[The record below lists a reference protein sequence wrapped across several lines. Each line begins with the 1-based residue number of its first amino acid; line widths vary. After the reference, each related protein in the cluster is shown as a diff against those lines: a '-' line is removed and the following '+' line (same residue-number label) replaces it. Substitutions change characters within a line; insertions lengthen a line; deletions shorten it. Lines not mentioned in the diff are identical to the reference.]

1 MFPRAT
7 LVFDLF
13 SSGCSNFRQGH
24 GSSVFF
30 SPATDSLF
38 GASSFS
44 FSKATDCTSAALR
57 GGREADSGIEEDREM
72 IDNES
77 SRDDIRC

>member
-1 MFPRAT
+1 MFA
-7 LVFDLF
+7 LF
-13 SSGCSNFRQGH
+13 SLGCSNFWQGH

-30 SPATDSLF
+30 SPVTDSLS

-57 GGREADSGIEEDREM
+57 GDREADSEPE
-72 IDNES
+72 
-77 SRDDIRC
+77 